1 MHIYYILIKHTPN
14 FLTSNSSCIPCLN
27 FQLPTSCTFFNKST
41 LRYLCVLRCRQA
53 CWSLSSLSRAVSLKK
68 TDSLCQQP
76 AIAPSMRGG
85 ICAALI
91 QPCWYF
97 ALLDLVHIITATIE
111 FMCNGPIRSNKYCL
125 QNFTVSSFHNLSSPS
140 SAIVS
145 EPRWENLLKMAGWIS
160 PTRVSDYLGLRCHGK
175 AAVTETA
182 EGHEE
187 QPEDSTP
194 PS

>member
-1 MHIYYILIKHTPN
+1 M
-14 FLTSNSSCIPCLN
+14 C
-27 FQLPTSCTFFNKST
+27 
-41 LRYLCVLRCRQA
+41 YLCVLRCRQI
-53 CWSLSSLSRAVSLKK
+53 CWSLSSLSRAASLKK
-68 TDSLCQQP
+68 TDSLSQKP
-76 AIAPSMRGG
+76 SIANNPSMRGG

-111 FMCNGPIRSNKYCL
+111 FMCSGPIRSNKYCL

-140 SAIVS
+140 SAVVS
-145 EPRWENLLKMAGWIS
+145 EAGWENLLKMAGWVS
-160 PTRVSDYLGLRCHGK
+160 PTRVSDYSGLGCHGK
-175 AAVTETA
+175 APVTETA
-182 EGHEE
+182 EGHKESL